1 MRGDN
6 VKQHTRLAVLALLV
20 AIATPACT
28 WAQATQFEITPF
40 VGFRFGGGFKAGT
53 VNQPT
58 LPALQEL
65 KIKEGFNYGLIVDI
79 TLVEGL
85 QLEFWG
91 ERQNTTLEVKDG
103 GAADTLGALDL
114 NLYYA
119 HAGVL
124 WEVNKSYERPLRPIV
139 GLTIGATFMNPKEV
153 GRSTETRFSI
163 SLVGGI
169 KYFPG
174 DAIGFR
180 LQTRIVGT
188 YLADNNSIFCVGESC
203 YTIPETAYMVQLDI
217 SGGVII
223 PVF

>member
-1 MRGDN
+1 MN
-6 VKQHTRLAVLALLV
+6 KRLGFVTLATLLV
-20 AIATPACT
+20 LGMPVAA

-40 VGFRFGGGFKAGT
+40 LGFRFGGGFKAGT

-58 LPALQEL
+58 LPALQDL

-91 ERQNTTLEVKDG
+91 ERQNTTLEIKDG

-124 WEVNKSYERPLRPIV
+124 WEVNRSYERPLRPIV
-139 GLTIGATFMNPKEV
+139 GLTLGVTVMNPKDV

-163 SLVGGI
+163 GLVGGV

-188 YLADNNSIFCVGESC
+188 YLADNNSIFCVDQSC